1 MRRRRVPLV
10 PQMEL
15 GDCGAACLAMVL
27 AYHGRVVRL
36 EELRMETGTDRDGV
50 GAVAILEAARRYG
63 LSARGVAA
71 DVGSLG
77 HLPRGSIL
85 HWDFDHFVVFE
96 GADRRGVDVVDP
108 AVGRRRVP
116 MDTFRHSFTGVALVF
131 EPTEDFAA
139 GRGHAAGTWRYVR
152 PLLGQSRSL
161 GRVLVASVVIRVLA
175 VAFPILTGLVVD
187 EIAPSRDRH
196 LLTVVA
202 VAMLAVVLYQLLAA
216 VVRAQLLLQL
226 RTHLDVRLTTTFVEH
241 LVRLPYSFF
250 LRRSAG
256 DLMMRL
262 QSNSEVR
269 EILTTGALA
278 AVLDGTLATGYL
290 VALFVVDATL
300 GALVL
305 GLGVLQ
311 VAVLVG
317 SWRRHQRLMA
327 ESLEVESRSQSYTYE
342 LLAGVETLKAMGAET
357 RAAERWQGFFAEEIN
372 ATLARGRLTAWIEAL
387 TGTLEIGSPLVIL
400 VFGAFRVLDGDLS
413 LGAMLAAT
421 ALAVGFLEPLGAL
434 VEGALPMAVTRSYME
449 RLNDVLDTPQEQ
461 AGETVVPAPRLAGHV
476 VAENLSFR
484 YSPRTPPVVVDVSL
498 EVRPGQQLGIAGRSG
513 AGKSTLAHLLLGLY
527 PPTSGRILFD
537 GLDLTTLEV
546 RSVRRQLGIVTQRPY
561 LFGASIAENIAFNAP
576 GAGLDEIMDAARLAC
591 VHDDIMALP
600 LGYETLLGD
609 GGSSLSGGQQQ
620 RIALARALVHRP
632 AILLL
637 DEATSDLDSL
647 TERRIFEQLAG
658 LRCTTIV
665 IAHRLSTIR
674 HADTILVMEAGRV
687 TERGTHDDLVAL
699 GGAYSDLVAAQ
710 EA

>member
-10 PQMEL
+10 PQMES
-15 GDCGAACLAMVL
+15 GDCGASCLAMVL
-27 AYHGRVVRL
+27 AYHGRVVPL
-36 EELRMETGTDRDGV
+36 EQVRIETETDRDGV

-77 HLPRGSIL
+77 HLPRGAIL

-96 GADRRGVDVVDP
+96 GADRRGADIVDP
-108 AVGRRRVP
+108 AIGRRRVP
-116 MDTFRHSFTGVALVF
+116 MEAFRRSFTGVALVF
-131 EPTEDFAA
+131 EPTEDFTT
-139 GRGHAAGTWRYVR
+139 GRGDSPGTWRYIR
-152 PLLGQSRSL
+152 PLVGESRSL
-161 GRVLVASVVIRVLA
+161 RRVLVSSVVIRLLA
-175 VAFPILTGLVVD
+175 VAFPVLTGLIVD
-187 EIAPSRDRH
+187 EIAPSNDRSV
-196 LLTVVA
+196 LTVVA
-202 VAMLAVVLYQLLAA
+202 VAMAAVVLYQFLAA

-226 RTHLDVRLTTTFVEH
+226 RTHLDVRLTTAFVEH

-290 VALFVVDATL
+290 VALFVVDTTL
-300 GALVL
+300 GALVA

-311 VAVLVG
+311 VAVLAG

-342 LLAGVETLKAMGAET
+342 LLAGIETLKAMGAES
-357 RAAERWQGFFAEEIN
+357 RAAERWQGLFAAEIN

-400 VFGAFRVLDGDLS
+400 VFGAYRVLDGDLS

-421 ALAVGFLEPLGAL
+421 ALAVGFLEPLAAL
-434 VEGALPMAVTRSYME
+434 VEGALPMAVTRSFMQ
-449 RLNDVLDTPQEQ
+449 RINDVLDTPAEQ
-461 AGETVVPAPRLAGHV
+461 SGQGAVPAPRLTGHV
-476 VAENLSFR
+476 VAESVSFS
-484 YSPRTPPVVVDVSL
+484 YSPRVPPVVVDVSL
-498 EVRPGQQLGIAGRSG
+498 EVLPGQQLGIAGRSG

-527 PPTSGRILFD
+527 SPTAGRILFD
-537 GLDLTTLEV
+537 GQDLKTLEV
-546 RSVRRQLGIVTQRPY
+546 RSFRRQLGIVTQRPY
-561 LFGASIAENIAFNAP
+561 LFGSSIAENIGFNSP
-576 GAGLDEIMDAARLAC
+576 GAGLDDIMEAARLAC
-591 VHDDIMALP
+591 VHDEIMALP
-600 LGYETLLGD
+600 LGYDTVLGD
-609 GGSSLSGGQQQ
+609 AGSTLSGGQQQ
-620 RIALARALVHRP
+620 RIALARAVVHRP

-637 DEATSDLDSL
+637 DEATSDLDSV

-674 HADTILVMEAGRV
+674 HADTILVLDGGRV
-687 TERGTHDDLVAL
+687 AERGTHSDLVAL
-699 GGAYSDLVAAQ
+699 GGTYCELVTAQ
-710 EA
+710 DA

>member
-10 PQMEL
+10 SQMEL

-27 AYHGRVVRL
+27 AYHGRTVPL
-36 EELRMETGTDRDGV
+36 EELRTETRTDRDGV
-50 GAVAILEAARRYG
+50 GAVAILEAARQYG

-71 DVGSLG
+71 DLGSLA

-96 GADRRGVDVVDP
+96 GADRRGVDILDP
-108 AVGRRRVP
+108 AIGRRRVP
-116 MDTFRHSFTGVALVF
+116 METFRRSFTGVVLVF
-131 EPTEDFAA
+131 EPTEELAT
-139 GRGHAAGTWRYVR
+139 GRGDSPGTWRYLR
-152 PLLGQSRSL
+152 PLLGESRSL
-161 GRVLVASVVIRVLA
+161 RRVLVASVVIRLLA

-187 EIAPSRDRH
+187 EIAPRNDRH
-196 LLTVVA
+196 VLTVVA
-202 VAMLAVVLYQLLAA
+202 AAMGAVVLYQLLAS

-226 RTHLDVRLTTTFVEH
+226 RTHLDVRLTTAFVEH
-241 LVRLPYSFF
+241 LVRLPYAFF

-262 QSNSEVR
+262 QSNTEVR

-278 AVLDGTLATGYL
+278 AVLDGTLASAYL
-290 VALFVVDATL
+290 VALFVVDVTL
-300 GALVL
+300 GFVVL
-305 GLGVLQ
+305 ALGVLQ
-311 VAVLVG
+311 VAVLVA
-317 SWRRHQRLMA
+317 SWRRSQRLMA

-342 LLAGVETLKAMGAET
+342 LLAGIETLKAMGAET
-357 RAAERWQGFFAEEIN
+357 RATERWQGLFANEIN
-372 ATLARGRLTAWIEAL
+372 AALARGRLTAWIEAL
-387 TGTLEIGSPLVIL
+387 TGTLEIGSPLAIL

-421 ALAVGFLEPLGAL
+421 ALAVGFLEPLAAL
-434 VEGALPMAVTRSYME
+434 VEGGLPMAVTRSYME
-449 RLNDVLDTPQEQ
+449 RINDVLDTPKEQ
-461 AGETVVPAPRLAGHV
+461 AGRAVAPAPRLAGHV
-476 VAENLSFR
+476 VAENVSFG

-527 PPTSGRILFD
+527 SPTSGRILFD
-537 GLDLTTLEV
+537 GQDLATLEV

-561 LFGASIAENIAFNAP
+561 LFGSTIAENIAFNAP
-576 GAGLDEIMDAARLAC
+576 GAGLDAVMQAARLAC
-591 VHDDIMALP
+591 IHDEITALP
-600 LGYETLLGD
+600 LGYDTLLGD
-609 GGSSLSGGQQQ
+609 AGSSLSGGQQQ

-637 DEATSDLDSL
+637 DEATSDLDSV

-658 LRCTTIV
+658 LACTTIV

-674 HADTILVMEAGRV
+674 HADTILVMDAGRV
-687 TERGTHDDLVAL
+687 AERGSHADLVAL
-699 GGAYSDLVAAQ
+699 GGTYSELVAAQ
-710 EA
+710 DA